1 MKISELGRS
10 AFIEIRAHKMR
21 SAMTSFSLAIGVA
34 AMLFT
39 FSQTADMM
47 KRFSDALRLGGPG
60 RIEISQKN
68 NYVSKGLSPGLTYAD
83 ALEIRRQY
91 PELFMVSPVIM
102 TYGTHA
108 QLDAFKNDEI
118 RVAAVTT
125 EWAKR
130 DWVYTLRGR
139 LINEKDLASAARV
152 CVLVE
157 AGGWFKKPYWARYYP
172 EQALTKHISHRDPM
186 GRKIM
191 LGDHLFTVV
200 GVLKEPPRDLDPR
213 WFGRTWPG
221 QGMVLVPATA
231 YQRFVVSR
239 YQKNPQ
245 IIEEINV
252 DTGDAATASAY
263 LRRISVL
270 LKSRHRGEMDFD
282 IKDFREIM
290 QGALSQMKESIIAI
304 MIIGIVAILASG
316 IGIMNV
322 TLATIFS
329 RVREIGI
336 RRALGATRADIVWQF
351 VSEAMM
357 LGVLGG
363 IGGTGL
369 GIFAI
374 WYLVPVEDRTAPISL
389 IHVGG
394 ALLIA
399 LGTGFLFALYP
410 AWKASRFDPIEALHY
425 E

>member
-1 MKISELGRS
+1 MKIAELGRS
-10 AFIEIRAHKMR
+10 ALIEILAHKTR
-21 SAMTSFSLAIGVA
+21 SAMTSLSLAIGIA

-39 FSQTADMM
+39 FVQTADVL
-47 KRFSDALRLGGPG
+47 KRYEDAFRLAGPG

-68 NYVSKGLSPGLTYAD
+68 NYVSKGLSPGLTYGD

-91 PELFMVSPVIM
+91 PELFMVSPLITTWRTRM
-102 TYGTHA
+102 R
-108 QLDAFKNDEI
+108 LDTFSNEGI
-118 RVAAVTT
+118 RVRAITP

-139 LINEKDLASAARV
+139 LINARDLASAARV
-152 CVLVE
+152 CVLVQS
-157 AGGWFKKPYWARYYP
+157 GGWVKKPFWARYWP
-172 EQALTKHISHRDPM
+172 EQALTKHISRRDPL
-186 GRKIM
+186 GREVM
-191 LGDHLFTVV
+191 LGEHVFTVI
-200 GVLKEPPRDLDPR
+200 GVIKEPPRDKDRR
-213 WFGRTWPG
+213 WFGRSWGG
-221 QGMVLVPATA
+221 QGVALVPATA
-231 YQRFVVSR
+231 FQRFLVPR
-239 YQKNPQ
+239 YQKNPEV
-245 IIEEINV
+245 IEEINV

-263 LRRISVL
+263 LRRIKIL
-270 LKSRHRGEMDFD
+270 LKARHRGEEDFE

-290 QGALSQMKESIIAI
+290 QSALDQMKEFVVSIL
-304 MIIGIVAILASG
+304 IIGIIAILASG

-363 IGGTGL
+363 VGGTGL
-369 GIFAI
+369 GILGVWYMTPKEDAMLAI
-374 WYLVPVEDRTAPISL
+374 SPL
-389 IHVGG
+389 HVGG

-410 AWKASRFDPIEALHY
+410 AYKASRFDTVEALHY